1 MNYCDC
7 VRRYYINGEQLKD
20 IGSSLDPNV
29 DERTVQRYIKKGLE
43 EMSILL
49 WGLTG
54 IKSKLS

>member
-1 MNYCDC
+1 M
-7 VRRYYINGEQLKD
+7 KD
-20 IGSSLDPNV
+20 IGNSLDPNV